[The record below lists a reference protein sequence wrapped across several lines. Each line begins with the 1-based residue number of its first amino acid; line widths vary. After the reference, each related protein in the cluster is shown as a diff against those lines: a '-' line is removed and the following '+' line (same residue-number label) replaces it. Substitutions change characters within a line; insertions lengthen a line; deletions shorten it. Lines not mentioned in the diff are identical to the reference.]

1 MANQMKLWFLGF
13 CVLLMFQGVDA
24 QSFGL
29 RAGLNYSKFSGPAEN
44 AGESYSLTNGFH
56 FGVNYT
62 YRFTSDLGLNLELV
76 YTQIGSKYNYNGAS
90 FYRVPL
96 GQALFYEKGH
106 TEINMKI
113 SNAYLSL
120 PVMMQWKINRKFE
133 INAGVYAALLVG
145 PRGAGTLRFVS
156 DDDPE
161 GLRFRNSLIHNYF
174 SDNAAASATGI
185 AGPQV
190 YIADGKIAT
199 IAKDAGAYYNYRK
212 NELNGVLYN
221 RVDFGLAGSFNYF
234 INKGFFVGLRYEYGL
249 LDVTNN
255 RVDVRR
261 TQYDESR
268 NKYIFSDDFDRNIGF
283 QLSFG
288 FRF

>member
-1 MANQMKLWFLGF
+1 MVSQMKTW
-13 CVLLMFQGVDA
+13 VLLCCVIFLFQDVDA

-29 RAGLNYSKFSGPAEN
+29 RAGLNYSKFSGPVEN
-44 AGESYSLTNGFH
+44 SSESFSLTNGFH

-62 YRFTSDLGLNLELV
+62 YRFTSDLGLNLELI
-76 YTQIGSKYNYNGAS
+76 YNQIGSKYNFNGAS

-96 GQALFYEKGH
+96 GQALFYEKGQ

-120 PVMMQWKINRKFE
+120 PVMMQWKISRKLE
-133 INAGVYAALLVG
+133 INAGIYGALLVG

-161 GLRFRNSLIHNYF
+161 GLRFRNSLVHNYF
-174 SDNAAASATGI
+174 SDDAAASATGV
-185 AGPQV
+185 AGPRV

-199 IAKDAGAYYNYRK
+199 IAKDAGSYYNYRK

-221 RVDFGLAGSFNYF
+221 RVDFGLAGSINYF
-234 INKGFFVGLRYEYGL
+234 INKGFFVGFRYEYGL

-255 RVDVRR
+255 RVDFRR
-261 TQYDESR
+261 TEYDEGK
-268 NKYIFSDDFDRNIGF
+268 NKYIFSDDFDRNLDF
-283 QLSFG
+283 QISFG